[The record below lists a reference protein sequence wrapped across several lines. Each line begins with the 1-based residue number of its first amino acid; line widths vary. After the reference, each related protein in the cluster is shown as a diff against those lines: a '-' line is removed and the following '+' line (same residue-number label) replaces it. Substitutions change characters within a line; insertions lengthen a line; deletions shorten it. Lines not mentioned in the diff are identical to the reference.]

1 MENKTAAAQREEG
14 SWKDGGVGVNLG
26 AWETLGSGQVVRT
39 GFRSFSWGPIPR
51 VSPVAE

>member
-26 AWETLGSGQVVRT
+26 GWETKQWPSGEDRVPFLFLGSNPKSKSCG
-39 GFRSFSWGPIPR
+39 
-51 VSPVAE
+51 